1 MKQLIEDWKT
11 FFKDTRT
18 SNWWQRKTRALK
30 ERGAFIVRVT
40 GRGHIYHR
48 WRYDDQESI
57 YYLMHFNFLIKQA
70 HSFYIEEHVQS
81 FYYQLKKGIC
91 VAHEKLEMN
100 PYVRPHVGERR
111 QNNQR
116 EKSSVY
122 DRRAAV
128 PYAAYWWNQYNPE
141 FQQFTV
147 DCINFVSQ
155 CLLAGGATMKGT
167 PDREQ
172 GWWYEDEQW
181 SYSWSVAH
189 SLRWYL
195 SGATRGLVGKE
206 VESASQLEPGDI
218 ICYDFEGDGRWDHN
232 TIVTAKDQNGEP
244 LVNAHTDNSRHRFWS
259 YEDSTAWTPQM
270 KYKFFQI
277 DVTS

>member
-1 MKQLIEDWKT
+1 MQLIEDWKT
-11 FFKDTRT
+11 FFKQSQG
-18 SNWWQRKTRALK
+18 SNWWKRKTFALK
-30 ERGAFIVRVT
+30 EREAFIVRVA
-40 GRGHIYHR
+40 GQGHMYHR

-57 YYLMHFNFLIKQA
+57 HYLMHFNFFIKQGNG
-70 HSFYIEEHVQS
+70 FYIEEHVQS
-81 FYYQLKKGIC
+81 FHYQLKNGIC
-91 VAHEKLEMN
+91 VAHEQLEMK
-100 PYVRPHVGERR
+100 PYVRSQVDERR
-111 QNNQR
+111 QTNQR
-116 EKSSVY
+116 EKSSGY

-128 PYAAYWWNQYNPE
+128 QYADYWWNQYNPE

-147 DCINFVSQ
+147 DCTNFVSQ
-155 CLLAGGATMKGT
+155 CLLAGGAPMQGI
-167 PDREQ
+167 PDRNQ
-172 GWWYEDEQW
+172 GWWYEGEQW

-195 SGATRGLVGKE
+195 SGATRGLIGIE

-232 TIVTAKDQNGEP
+232 TIVTTKDQNGEP